1 MPAKAEQFIKLPD
14 VKAKTSLSK
23 TKIYALIKDEHEDF
37 PAPIKLGRSSVW
49 LMSEVQDWMDK
60 QVAASRGQEVA

>member
-1 MPAKAEQFIKLPD
+1 MPDKVEQFVKLPD
-14 VKAKTSLSK
+14 VKTATSLSK
-23 TKIYALIKDEHEDF
+23 TKLYALIKDGDF

-60 QVAASRGQEVA
+60 QIAVSRGQEAA